1 MAWPVGEQGH
11 SPHLMEMLLQVR
23 ALVDSRPGQG
33 GTVRRAVQGIWQE
46 QGAAHPSADEDPE
59 RQVFVR
65 WRPAH
70 ALLRFS
76 VWIWTHV
83 HT

>member
-1 MAWPVGEQGH
+1 MTWPVDVQVY
-11 SPHLMEMLLQVR
+11 SPHSMGMLLQVR

-33 GTVRRAVQGIWQE
+33 GTLRRAVQGIWQE

-76 VWIWTHV
+76 VWIWTSV